1 MTYDEAQGEGF
12 TRKGVKLI
20 VEEQEERLVITY
32 AQLEVEDM
40 YNLCIEFIDRMA
52 KITQQSYN
60 QVADDLKEIE
70 DNGSK

>member
-32 AQLEVEDM
+32 AQLEASEVYYLVIELVDRLSKMSGQDYNKTLEDLM
-40 YNLCIEFIDRMA
+40 
-52 KITQQSYN
+52 
-60 QVADDLKEIE
+60 E
-70 DNGSK
+70 DVDE